1 MVTGEE
7 PTVAVS
13 TESERAPERKFMR
26 VSVNFPVSVILSG
39 EELVL
44 PGQALDLG
52 AGGMR
57 VAIAT
62 DLPRGQN
69 LVLRFTLPNDP
80 REFVVRARVVLS
92 FFDAASGRYAHG
104 VAFTQYA
111 STDRE
116 AIDAYVSSVIRTLG

>member
-1 MVTGEE
+1 
-7 PTVAVS
+7 
-13 TESERAPERKFMR
+13 MR

-52 AGGMR
+52 AGGIR

-69 LVLRFTLPNDP
+69 LVLRFSLPDGT
-80 REFVVRARVVLS
+80 REFVVRGRVVLS
-92 FFDAASGRYAHG
+92 FFDASSGRYAHG
-104 VAFTQYA
+104 IAFTQYA
-111 STDRE
+111 SNDRE
-116 AIDAYVSSVIRTLG
+116 AIDTYVSSVIRALG